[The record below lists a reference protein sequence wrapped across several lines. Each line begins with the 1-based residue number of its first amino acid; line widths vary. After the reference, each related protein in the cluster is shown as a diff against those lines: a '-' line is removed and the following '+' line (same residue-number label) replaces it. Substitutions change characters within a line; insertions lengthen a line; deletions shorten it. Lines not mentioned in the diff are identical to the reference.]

1 MVKQRIDYRDMK
13 TPLKSKR
20 IYKDSK
26 YLPDLADFVS
36 NITELDIRK
45 QTRKHEYV
53 MARLIYYY
61 VATNYVKASIQEIG
75 ECVGRNHATVIH
87 SLSNQD
93 YMLKNKRMRYLVETC
108 IDWLHNHIFE
118 SKLNTEKSYSRTIG
132 LMADE
137 IKRLETKI
145 ELMTDG
151 NEFGVYEEHEIAY
164 RALSDDKKEIF
175 KQRVEPILRMI

>member
-1 MVKQRIDYRDMK
+1 MK
-13 TPLKSKR
+13 TPLKSRR
-20 IYKDSK
+20 IYKDAK

-45 QTRKHEYV
+45 KTRKHEYV

-61 VATNYVKASIQEIG
+61 VAANYVKASMREIG
-75 ECVGRNHATVIH
+75 ECVGRNHATVVH

-93 YMLKNKRMRYLVETC
+93 YMLKNKRMRYLVETS

-118 SKLNTEKSYSRTIG
+118 SKLKSEKSYSRTIG

-145 ELMTDG
+145 ELITDG
-151 NEFGVYEEHEIAY
+151 NEFGVYEDHEMAF
-164 RALSDDKKEIF
+164 RALKEPEKDIYRE
-175 KQRVEPILRMI
+175 RVSAILKMMSLKP